1 MLGHC
6 LVSFI
11 DRVVILMSEEV
22 FKVSIVVVGAIAAA
36 AGGLYLGWRYRQ
48 KIREDVSSWLRQR
61 NLQNSALMSAL
72 LMFDNVMAGV
82 EQVRRRIVVKTS
94 ETGEQVVAE
103 EDISLEE
110 LRKTAPEIY
119 ELLMANGSVEQDI
132 YKLVS

>member
-22 FKVSIVVVGAIAAA
+22 VKVSIVVVGAIAAA

>member
-1 MLGHC
+1 
-6 LVSFI
+6 
-11 DRVVILMSEEV
+11 
-22 FKVSIVVVGAIAAA
+22 
-36 AGGLYLGWRYRQ
+36 
-48 KIREDVSSWLRQR
+48 
-61 NLQNSALMSAL
+61 MSAL